1 MAPNK
6 TKDVI
11 GVEDLVKAGRGRTA
25 PKQQIGYFEW
35 LLKHGGWRKAA
46 GAFCIISFIGYARF
60 EFLAENKRFQAIQ
73 AEKIIQNGIK
83 PEAPVNENLF
93 KTDEEYEYGQSVL
106 KGTKPK

>member
-11 GVEDLVKAGRGRTA
+11 GVEDLEKVGRRNTA
-25 PKQQIGYFEW
+25 PKRQIGYIEW

-46 GAFCIISFIGYARF
+46 GAFCIITFIGYARM

-73 AEKIIQNGIK
+73 AQKIIENGIK

-93 KTDEEYEYGQSVL
+93 KTEEEYEYGQSVL

>member
-11 GVEDLVKAGRGRTA
+11 GVEDLVKVGRRSTA
-25 PKQQIGYFEW
+25 PKQKIGYFEW

-46 GAFCIISFIGYARF
+46 GAFCIITFIGYARY

-73 AEKIIQNGIK
+73 AQKIIENGIK
-83 PEAPVNENLF
+83 PEAPVNKNLF
-93 KTDEEYEYGQSVL
+93 KTDEEYKFGQSVL
-106 KGTKPK
+106 KETELK

>member
-11 GVEDLVKAGRGRTA
+11 GVEDLVKAGRSKTG

-35 LLKHGGWRKAA
+35 LLKHGGWKKTA
-46 GAFCIISFIGYARF
+46 GAFCIISFIGYARM

-73 AEKIIQNGIK
+73 AQKIIENGIK

-93 KTDEEYEYGQSVL
+93 KTEEEYEYGQSVL

>member
-6 TKDVI
+6 TKDFI
-11 GVEDLVKAGRGRTA
+11 GVEDLVKAGRKRTT

-46 GAFCIISFIGYARF
+46 GAFCIITFIGYARS
-60 EFLAENKRFQAIQ
+60 ELIAGNKRFQAIEAQ
-73 AEKIIQNGIK
+73 KLIENGIK

-93 KTDEEYEYGQSVL
+93 KTNEEYEYGQSVL
-106 KGTKPK
+106 KGTRSK